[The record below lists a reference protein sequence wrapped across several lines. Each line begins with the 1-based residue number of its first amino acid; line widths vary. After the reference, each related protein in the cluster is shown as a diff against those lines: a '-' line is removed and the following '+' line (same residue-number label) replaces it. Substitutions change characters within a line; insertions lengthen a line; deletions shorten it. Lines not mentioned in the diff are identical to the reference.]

1 MFYGTVDEATAYFAE
16 RLHETAWTDA
26 DPSDRPKALQAAT
39 RIIDT
44 LNFKGEKH
52 SVWALL
58 GEYRPHEP
66 WPMPGRRPSPEQIHA
81 ANAAQEL
88 EFPRDSD
95 VEVPEEIRIAC
106 FEIAHA
112 LLDGRDPELEVEAL
126 AITQQNYGSVQTSY
140 SRAGSPLEHVANGV
154 PSVMAWR
161 LLRPF
166 LRSSDEITF
175 SRVS

>member
-1 MFYGTVDEATAYFAE
+1 M
-16 RLHETAWTDA
+16 ET
-26 DPSDRPKALQAAT
+26 R
-39 RIIDT
+39 
-44 LNFKGEKH
+44 
-52 SVWALL
+52 
-58 GEYRPHEP
+58 
-66 WPMPGRRPSPEQIHA
+66 RRPSESPDVARSALVIAPWEVFVSLTVVV
-81 ANAAQEL
+81 NA
-88 EFPRDSD
+88 
-95 VEVPEEIRIAC
+95 PEEIRIAC

-166 LRSSDEITF
+166 LRSSDEITL

>member
-1 MFYGTVDEATAYFAE
+1 MYYGTVDEATAYFAG
-16 RLHETAWTDA
+16 RLHENAWTDA
-26 DPSDRPKALQAAT
+26 DPADRPKALQAAT

-44 LNFKGEKH
+44 LNFKGDKH
-52 SVWALL
+52 SAWLL
-58 GEYRPHEP
+58 FRDHK
-66 WPMPGRRPSPEQIHA
+66 RHSLEQIHA
-81 ANAAQEL
+81 AEAAQVL

>member
-44 LNFKGEKH
+44 LNFKGDKH
-52 SVWALL
+52 SAWLL
-58 GEYRPHEP
+58 FRDRKRH
-66 WPMPGRRPSPEQIHA
+66 SLEQIHA
-81 ANAAQEL
+81 AEAAQAL
-88 EFPRDSD
+88 EFPRDAD
-95 VEVPEEIRIAC
+95 TEVPEEIRIAC

>member
-1 MFYGTVDEATAYFAE
+1 MHYGTVDEATAYFGG
-16 RLHETAWTDA
+16 RLHENAWRAA
-26 DPSDRPKALQAAT
+26 DPADRPKALQAAA

-44 LNFKGEKH
+44 LNFKGHKH
-52 SVWALL
+52 LVWMLF
-58 GEYRPHEP
+58 RDHK
-66 WPMPGRRPSPEQIHA
+66 RPSLEQIHA
-81 ANAAQEL
+81 AEVEQVL

-95 VEVPEEIRIAC
+95 TESPEEIRIAC